1 MNLVLRLAEAALDPI
16 EPSALGK
23 KFLMPLQLISHDG
36 QRCSQQLPALLAH

>member
-1 MNLVLRLAEAALDPI
+1 MNRVLRLAEAALDPI

-36 QRCSQQLPALLAH
+36 RCSQQLPALLAH